1 MKSLSYNRRL
11 LQLGLPSL
19 ELRRLHLDLVFCDK
33 IVPVNLDDFFEIR
46 SVLGT
51 RGHPFKLFKSRC
63 SSNIRSIFFCWAC
76 HKYMEQCA
84 INCKFLYV
92 SIISTNNSQ
101 CRFFTVYEVQLTLMY
116 FIFRV
121 YGSYECHA
129 LTFLSSFYLML
140 LSTCILLCANK
151 HRWMDDLAVF
161 RRYKSIIVTWHKHYI
176 RFSTWFLFYFYIC
189 Q

>member
-1 MKSLSYNRRL
+1 
-11 LQLGLPSL
+11 
-19 ELRRLHLDLVFCDK
+19 
-33 IVPVNLDDFFEIR
+33 
-46 SVLGT
+46 
-51 RGHPFKLFKSRC
+51 
-63 SSNIRSIFFCWAC
+63 
-76 HKYMEQCA
+76 MEQCA

-140 LSTCILLCANK
+140 LYILYFVIRDSNSNNK
-151 HRWMDDLAVF
+151 NIKAQKN
-161 RRYKSIIVTWHKHYI
+161 RRTIKKKLPNYKKTTELYTIVMQQPSESFAIGLSSRLPPFNGTPNEI
-176 RFSTWFLFYFYIC
+176 TFI
-189 Q
+189 

>member
-63 SSNIRSIFFCWAC
+63 SSNIRSNFFA
-76 HKYMEQCA
+76 ERV
-84 INCKFLYV
+84 INIWNSV
-92 SIISTNNSQ
+92 PSTVNFSTSASFRRTIHNVDN
-101 CRFFTVYEVQLTLMY
+101 RFFTVYEVQLTLMY

-121 YGSYECHA
+121 YGSYECHT

-161 RRYKSIIVTWHKHYI
+161 RRYKSIIVT
-176 RFSTWFLFYFYIC
+176 
-189 Q
+189 